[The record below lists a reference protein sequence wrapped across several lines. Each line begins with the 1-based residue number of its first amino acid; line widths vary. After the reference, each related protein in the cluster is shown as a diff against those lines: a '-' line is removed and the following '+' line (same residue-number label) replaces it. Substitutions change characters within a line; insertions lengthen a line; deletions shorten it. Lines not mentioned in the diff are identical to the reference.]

1 MYIFQ
6 LIAYNLVSINRI
18 NSTKKIIIFKIFDIE
33 AKIYQEL
40 WILFD
45 NILKLEIILLISTVY
60 LKAT

>member
-18 NSTKKIIIFKIFDIE
+18 NSTKKNIIFKIFDIE